1 MMATHTNK
9 DSAHIMHLIKKNTIG
24 AEIGVWFGNTSTQF
38 LKKGLK
44 KFYMIDPYSV
54 EPYKENS
61 EMSYQEWLAKY
72 QPITGEFAEAG
83 FKTYYERVWKEIQTR
98 FGPLEEVELCRETSD
113 SFFERYLA
121 SKGHGN
127 FEMLDWIYIDG
138 DHSYEACIKDLNN
151 AKEIVKPG
159 GLIIGDDYGWPD
171 AKWQKKGV
179 TKAVNEFLLKTDFG
193 VTRHGMTQY
202 VIKVEV

>member
-9 DSAHIMHLIKKNTIG
+9 DAVHVMHLIKKNTIG
-24 AEIGVWFGNTSTQF
+24 AEIGVWMGNTSTQF

-54 EPYKENS
+54 EPYKQNS

-72 QPITGEFAEAG
+72 QPITGEIAEAG
-83 FKTYYERVWKEIQTR
+83 FQKYYDRVFDDIKSR
-98 FGPLEEVELCRETSD
+98 FKDFEEVELCRETSD
-113 SFFERYLA
+113 NFFEKYLA

-138 DHSYEACIKDLNN
+138 DHSYEQCKKDLNN
-151 AKEIVKPG
+151 ALQIVKPG

-171 AKWQKKGV
+171 AKWEKPGV
-179 TKAVNEFLLKTDFG
+179 TKAVNEFVLQTDFG
-193 VTRHGMTQY
+193 MNRKGMTQY
-202 VIKVEV
+202 VIKVEA

>member
-1 MMATHTNK
+1 MATHTNK

-38 LKKGLK
+38 LKKELK
-44 KFYMIDPYSV
+44 KFYMVDPYSV

-83 FKTYYERVWKEIQTR
+83 FKKYYERVWKEIQSR
-98 FGPLEEVELCRETSD
+98 FGSIEEVELCRETSD

-179 TKAVNEFLLKTDFG
+179 TKAVNECLLKTDFG
-193 VTRHGMTQY
+193 INRHGMTQY
-202 VIKVEV
+202 AIKVEA

>member
-9 DSAHIMHLIKKNTIG
+9 DAVHVMHLIKKNTIG
-24 AEIGVWFGNTSTQF
+24 AEIGVWMGNTSTQF

-54 EPYKENS
+54 EPYKQNS

-72 QPITGEFAEAG
+72 QPITGEIAEAG
-83 FKTYYERVWKEIQTR
+83 FQKYYDRVFDDIKSR
-98 FGPLEEVELCRETSD
+98 FKDFEEVELCRETSD
-113 SFFERYLA
+113 NFFEKYLA

-138 DHSYEACIKDLNN
+138 DHSYEQCKKDLNN
-151 AKEIVKPG
+151 ALQIVKPG

-171 AKWQKKGV
+171 AKWEKPGV
-179 TKAVNEFLLKTDFG
+179 TKAVNEFVLQTDFSMN
-193 VTRHGMTQY
+193 RKGMTQY
-202 VIKVEV
+202 VIKVEA

>member
-44 KFYMIDPYSV
+44 KFYMVDPYSV

-83 FKTYYERVWKEIQTR
+83 FKKYYERVWKEIQSR
-98 FGPLEEVELCRETSD
+98 FGSIEEVELCRETSD

-127 FEMLDWIYIDG
+127 FEMLDCIYIDG

-193 VTRHGMTQY
+193 INRHGMTQY
-202 VIKVEV
+202 AIKVEA

>member
-1 MMATHTNK
+1 MATHTNK

-38 LKKGLK
+38 LKKELK
-44 KFYMIDPYSV
+44 KFYMVDPYSV

-83 FKTYYERVWKEIQTR
+83 FKKYYERVWKEIQSR
-98 FGPLEEVELCRETSD
+98 FGSIEEVELCRETSD

-193 VTRHGMTQY
+193 INRHGMTQY
-202 VIKVEV
+202 AIKVEA